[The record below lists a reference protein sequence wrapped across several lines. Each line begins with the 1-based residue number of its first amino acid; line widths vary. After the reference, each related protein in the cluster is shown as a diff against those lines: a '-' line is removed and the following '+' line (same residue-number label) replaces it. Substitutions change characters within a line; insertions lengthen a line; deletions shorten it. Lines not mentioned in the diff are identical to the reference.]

1 LELKAMPVL
10 TSKHAPLQAAVPLG
24 SLRNVVRELSR
35 TCRMCTTPVDGY
47 ELCWRCR
54 DHQRTSGLADLVA
67 PLAYAIDGTKSAA
80 VVRNYKDHPLR
91 CERERCGS
99 IVGEVLRLGMTLH
112 KRCVNAVVGQ
122 SVFACVVVPSLT
134 SRLGIHPMMSIAESL
149 GLVGDVVLRP
159 ALDARCDRVVDAE
172 KFVAG
177 GAVTGRH
184 ILVLDDVW
192 TTGSNAQSAALALR
206 RAGAA
211 AVSIVV
217 IARWLNP
224 RHPLSPRFIRE
235 HLRDHYNPLVC
246 PITGDRCP

>member
-24 SLRNVVRELSR
+24 SLRNVVRELNR

-122 SVFACVVVPSLT
+122 SVFA
-134 SRLGIHPMMSIAESL
+134 IAESL